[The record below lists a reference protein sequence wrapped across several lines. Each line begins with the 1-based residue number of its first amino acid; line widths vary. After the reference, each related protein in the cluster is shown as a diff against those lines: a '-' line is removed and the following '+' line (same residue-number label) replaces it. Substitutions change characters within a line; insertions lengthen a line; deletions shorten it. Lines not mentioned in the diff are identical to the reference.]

1 MGGKGAGKEIEMGKN
16 GLNRVM
22 LIGNLGGDPERR
34 VLQNGSTVCTFN
46 IATTKYYP
54 KGGEQ
59 KERTEWHRI
68 VFFGKLAE
76 ISGEYL
82 SKGSN
87 IYVEGSL
94 RTEKWEDRDRNKR
107 QITKIIGSKLI
118 MLGEGKKKE
127 IREPGDEADVSS

>member
-1 MGGKGAGKEIEMGKN
+1 MGKN

-22 LIGNLGGDPERR
+22 LIGNLGSDPEQKS
-34 VLQNGSTVCTFN
+34 LQNGNSVCTFS
-46 IATTKYYP
+46 IATTEYYL

-59 KERTEWHRI
+59 MERTEWHRI

-76 ISGEYL
+76 IAEKYL

-94 RTEKWEDRDRNKR
+94 RTEKWEDRDGNKR

-118 MLGEGKKKE
+118 MLGEGKKKDVPD
-127 IREPGDEADVSS
+127 PGDEGKVPF